1 MFFNSIYLKTLRDL
15 RTPILGWGL
24 GFGILMLVVLAAVS
38 SLISTPDARA
48 GLVAIGPSFAWLAAP
63 IKIDTAGGYATFK
76 YGVTILVVAIWPI
89 ISLTGMFRGE
99 EERGSVDALL
109 SNPRSR
115 VRVAVERVAAMW
127 TALLAMGLIIG
138 AFTYMGGVKAGGDFG
153 LGGAILYGLNI
164 SLICGFFGAIA
175 LLLAQF
181 ISERRTSAGATS
193 GILLV
198 FIVIDMV
205 HRVVPNQ
212 EWISR
217 LSPVYYYNLSKP
229 LIPSYGT
236 NFGAML
242 LMLALTG
249 ILIGAAIW
257 LFTRRDIGG
266 VVEMPRFLRL
276 PERAA
281 RPQRATL
288 QDGWSLR
295 SVYSRS
301 LAMVVTPTVWWTLA
315 IAGFAGWMVVIVKQ
329 TEAQLASILKSSPVF
344 KDFLKLG
351 GSDAATNASILGAM
365 FIFLPVMLMAFA
377 VTQANRWSSDEED
390 GRLELVLST
399 PQPRLGVLLGRFAAL
414 STATVTIAVLTLVVT
429 ALAASAESTKLDSG
443 NLAAATLSMIPLGLL
458 VAALGY
464 LFSGWL
470 KTAVE
475 TGLLSFLLVIWF
487 SISFIGP
494 ELNLPSGTQR
504 LSAFYY
510 YGTPLLNGLPVW
522 NTLFIVAVAAIAL
535 GLASARFVRKDIGR

>member
-1 MFFNSIYLKTLRDL
+1 MFFKSIYLKTLRDL

-24 GFGILMLVVLAAVS
+24 GFGTLMLVVLSAIA
-38 SLISTPDARA
+38 SLIATPAARA
-48 GLVAIGPSFAWLAAP
+48 SLVSLGPSFAWIADP
-63 IKIDTAGGYATFK
+63 IQIDTPGGYATFK
-76 YGVTILVVAIWPI
+76 YGVTILIVAIWPI
-89 ISLTGMFRGE
+89 IALTGMFRGE
-99 EERGSVDALL
+99 ETRGSMNALL
-109 SNPRSR
+109 SLPRTR
-115 VRVAVERVAAMW
+115 MRVAIEKVAAMW

-138 AFTYMGGVKAGGDFG
+138 VFTYAGGVKAGADFG
-153 LGGAILYGLNI
+153 LGGAILYGVNI
-164 SLICGFFGAIA
+164 SLICAMFGAIA

-181 ISERRTSAGATS
+181 INERRTAAGATS

-198 FIVIDMV
+198 VIILDMV
-205 HRVVPNQ
+205 HRVVPNT

-242 LMLALTG
+242 LMLALSVFLT
-249 ILIGAAIW
+249 AAAVW
-257 LFTRRDIGG
+257 LFARRDIDG
-266 VVEMPRFLRL
+266 VVPMPRFLRL
-276 PERAA
+276 PERPAQ
-281 RPQRATL
+281 PQSATL
-288 QDGWSLR
+288 QDDWSLR
-295 SVYSRS
+295 SIYSRS
-301 LAMVVTPTVWWTLA
+301 LAMVAMPTFWWTLA

-329 TEAQLASILKSSPVF
+329 TEAQMASILKSTPVF
-344 KDFLKLG
+344 KDILKLG
-351 GSDAATNASILGAM
+351 GSDTATNAAILSAM

-399 PQPRLGVLLGRFAAL
+399 PQTRRGVLLGRFAAL

-429 ALAASAESTKLDSG
+429 ALASSAESTNLDSG

-494 ELNLPSGTQR
+494 ELKLPSGAQR

-522 NTLFIVAVAAIAL
+522 DTLFIVAVAAIAL
-535 GLASARFVRKDIGR
+535 GLASARFVRKDIGV

>member
-48 GLVAIGPSFAWLAAP
+48 GLAAIGPSFAWLAAP

-242 LMLALTG
+242 LMLALTV
-249 ILIGAAIW
+249 ILSGAAIW

-487 SISFIGP
+487 SFSFIGP